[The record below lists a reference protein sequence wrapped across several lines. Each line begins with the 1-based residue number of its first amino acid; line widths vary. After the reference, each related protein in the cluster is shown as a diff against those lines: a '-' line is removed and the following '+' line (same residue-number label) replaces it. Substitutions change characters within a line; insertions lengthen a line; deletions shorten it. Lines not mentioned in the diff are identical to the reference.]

1 MKPGDAFVL
10 DTECD
15 SRTRD
20 ERVAHCA
27 REVREDGS
35 VVAWH
40 GGVYKLREVSVARRA
55 AKPCA
60 RCMKRVLAHDDERG

>member
-10 DTECD
+10 DSETD
-15 SRTRD
+15 PRTRS

-27 REVREDGS
+27 REVRDGS

-40 GGVYKLREVSVARRA
+40 GGVYKLREVAVARRTH
-55 AKPCA
+55 KPCA
-60 RCMKRVLAHDDERG
+60 RCMERVLTTDERG